1 MIQPI
6 VKDQLCFALY
16 QAQKEF
22 NRLYSKILAPFEL
35 TYPQYLTLIALYEK
49 DHLSVSELGEILS
62 LDSGTLTPL
71 IKRLEA
77 REYVMRTR
85 DFHDER
91 RVLISLTPKA
101 KEVKEDLLQTVG
113 HCLSDL
119 TSDETYYFSLMQ
131 QLQTLTQTLGGLNH
145 EENLRNKSN

>member
-22 NRLYSKILAPFEL
+22 NRLYSKILAPFDL
-35 TYPQYLTLIALYEK
+35 TYPQYLTLLALYEK

-85 DFHDER
+85 DFNDER

-113 HCLSDL
+113 HYLSDL

>member
-1 MIQPI
+1 M
-6 VKDQLCFALY
+6 
-16 QAQKEF
+16 
-22 NRLYSKILAPFEL
+22 
-35 TYPQYLTLIALYEK
+35 YEK

-85 DFHDER
+85 DFNDER